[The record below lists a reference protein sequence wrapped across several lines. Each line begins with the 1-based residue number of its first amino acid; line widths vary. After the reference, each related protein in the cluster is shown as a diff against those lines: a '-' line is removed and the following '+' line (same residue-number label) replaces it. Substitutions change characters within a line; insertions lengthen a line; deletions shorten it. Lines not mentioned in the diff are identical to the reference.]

1 MSRELPAESSPLQ
14 EKAPL
19 VRMYCHLLLQPGSCT
34 LEAHK
39 CEDNFRSFSKGSA
52 ELPPPS
58 VEGCFRQ
65 QIDAARCSVITGRI
79 PGRVKVVFVFFFFG
93 LIIAHT
99 ARQGGGG
106 LPSISICR
114 SVRALLRQ
122 DTITRTPQGGCWIS

>member
-39 CEDNFRSFSKGSA
+39 CEDNFRSFSKGCA

-106 LPSISICR
+106 FTIHLYLPLSQGPASPGHHH
-114 SVRALLRQ
+114 SHSAGWLL
-122 DTITRTPQGGCWIS
+122 D